1 MKIQL
6 NSLLEQKIANPSLE
20 FSTTSRGSKLIQ
32 AIIELICNEDTSQFS
47 QQDEQDQQYYADDQE
62 DEDYP
67 ADQDYYHGQDY
78 YPSHDQGYYVDHS
91 YQPGYDQSYY
101 DQGYHPDHSQ
111 SYYSR
116 AHVDHGQKYQAYRF
130 NQGLLNKSAQDC
142 HYDQSQASNYDQGYR
157 SDHRPRYFQDQG
169 TSSSSGHYKGNK
181 NGQNNDDYW
190 RYR

>member
-1 MKIQL
+1 LKIQL

-20 FSTTSRGSKLIQ
+20 FSTTPHGSKLIQ

-67 ADQDYYHGQDY
+67 ADQDYYQGN
-78 YPSHDQGYYVDHS
+78 QGYYVDHS

-111 SYYSR
+111 SYYSPGQQ
-116 AHVDHGQKYQAYRF
+116 APLDHGQKYQSYHL
-130 NQGLLNKSAQDC
+130 NQRLLNKSTQDY

-169 TSSSSGHYKGNK
+169 PSSSSSHYKGNK
-181 NGQNNDDYW
+181 NGQNSDNYW